1 MTPLSLQFNSR
12 GPITFPT
19 VTGHEITG
27 IVEEVGNAVTKFKVG
42 DIVGV
47 GCFVDSCRSCDNCA
61 KDLGNYCRT
70 GMVGTYN
77 SKFKYAHSPEYT
89 AEGGN
94 RTQGM
99 TLTLI
104 IHMYTYTV
112 YYTHNI

>member
-1 MTPLSLQFNSR
+1 M
-12 GPITFPT
+12 
-19 VTGHEITG
+19 TGHEITG
-27 IVEEVGNAVTKFKVG
+27 IVEEVGNAVTKFNVG

-99 TLTLI
+99 AHTNHTYINTINTYIIYNILI
-104 IHMYTYTV
+104 LYM
-112 YYTHNI
+112 

>member
-1 MTPLSLQFNSR
+1 M
-12 GPITFPT
+12 
-19 VTGHEITG
+19 TGHEITG

-99 TLTLI
+99 AHTIDTHTHTKHIHTQYNNILI
-104 IHMYTYTV
+104 MCRRI
-112 YYTHNI
+112 